1 MERFREARTRTAVL
15 LRTAPGSLRGHVVEH
30 PALGALDGYQWVLFL
45 AAHSVRHTKQILEV
59 KTEPGF
65 PV

>member
-1 MERFREARTRTAVL
+1 
-15 LRTAPGSLRGHVVEH
+15 VVEH

-45 AAHSVRHTKQILEV
+45 AAHGVRHTKQILEV
-59 KTEPGF
+59 KAEPCF